1 MEETV
6 VTKNEL
12 MDKTGEM
19 QEILSRVPG
28 KLVSYGTVVAVA
40 VILSII
46 SLTWF
51 IPYPE
56 YSENNIL
63 LEKTPDGN
71 FIATMQVGQHDIG
84 RLSKGQAVMIALNS
98 YPYQEYG
105 YLRGSISAIAEEAN
119 PTNGQFRIQS
129 SVPSDG
135 HTMNSKSVT
144 LKAGMTGTARI
155 IIREQK
161 LIERIIN
168 FNKH

>member
-28 KLVSYGTVVAVA
+28 RIVRYGTVVAVA

-51 IPYPE
+51 IQYPE

-71 FIATMQVGQHDIG
+71 FIAVMQVGQYDIG
-84 RLSKGQAVMIALNS
+84 KLSKGQAVMIALNS
-98 YPYQEYG
+98 FPYQEYG
-105 YLRGSISAIAEEAN
+105 YLRGNISTIADEAN
-119 PTNGQFRIQS
+119 PTNGQFRVQS
-129 SVPSDG
+129 SVPLDA
-135 HTMNSKSVT
+135 HTMNNKALT

-168 FNKH
+168 ANKY